1 MKDLESIPQTRIYVK
16 LQYCEI
22 DRFVQ
27 EGSQTQNAF
36 RFLFGIVLR
45 NAEFVEKDH
54 HRAFHEIA
62 EALPEAEEEEKDG
75 ICQQIM
81 KISRPLCIA
90 QDRANGLPPKAN
102 KDTEGQSCQQSTP
115 HIENEH
121 QG

>member
-62 EALPEAEEEEKDG
+62 QALPEAEEKEKDG
-75 ICQQIM
+75 ICQQIL
-81 KISRPLCIA
+81 KITLRLRIA
-90 QDRANGLPPKAN
+90 HDSGSGLPPKAN
-102 KDTEGQSCQQSTP
+102 KDTERQSCQKSTLR
-115 HIENEH
+115 IENEH
-121 QG
+121 QR